1 MGVYKIAV
9 YDRNWHCLSVDYKR
23 FDDRQQAELAA
34 EQDCDWLGGE
44 HFKVTRIR

>member
-9 YDRNWHCLSVDYKR
+9 YDKNWLPLHRDFAR

-34 EQDCDWLGGE
+34 ERSCDELGGA
-44 HFKVTRIR
+44 HFEVTKIR